1 MFASLLETVFK
12 LIKLDIKARLR
23 AMTVSAVL
31 TVVGL
36 ALLLTALGFGLALLY
51 VWLQQMLGTI
61 VALAIVAGACAL
73 LALILFA
80 IAAWRPKPGDK
91 PAKRAAAAPPPR
103 PESARRQRHRPPDR
117 GSGLR
122 HAAGLARAD
131 AGGTVFGIGD
141 GDYPGTEGVR
151 GQLPHSYCRA

>member
-1 MFASLLETVFK
+1 MFASLLDTVLK

-23 AMTVSAVL
+23 ALTVSAVL

-61 VALAIVAGACAL
+61 VALAIVAGACAV

-80 IAAWRPKPGDK
+80 LAAWRPKPGGK
-91 PAKRAAAAPPPR
+91 QAKRAAPPPPPPR
-103 PESARRQRHRPPDR
+103 PETAS
-117 GSGLR
+117 GSGATDRLIEEAVSAMQQGSR
-122 HAAGLARAD
+122 EQMLAALSLALV
-131 AGGTVFGIGD
+131 TGIILG
-141 GDYPGTEGVR
+141 R
-151 GQLPHSYCRA
+151 KA

>member
-91 PAKRAAAAPPPR
+91 PAKRAAPPQPPPR
-103 PESARRQRHRPPDR
+103 PKGTS
-117 GSGLR
+117 GSGTTDHLIAEAVGAMQQGSR
-122 HAAGLARAD
+122 EQMLAALSLALV
-131 AGGTVFGIGD
+131 TGIILG
-141 GDYPGTEGVR
+141 R
-151 GQLPHSYCRA
+151 KA

>member
-91 PAKRAAAAPPPR
+91 PAKRAAPPPLPPGRRVQPATAPPTACSR
-103 PESARRQRHRPPDR
+103 KRSAPCSR
-117 GSGLR
+117 
-122 HAAGLARAD
+122 ARAS
-131 AGGTVFGIGD
+131 
-141 GDYPGTEGVR
+141 R
-151 GQLPHSYCRA
+151 CWRHCLWHW

>member
-1 MFASLLETVFK
+1 MLASLLDTVFK
-12 LIKLDIKARLR
+12 LIKLDLKARLR

-31 TVVGL
+31 TVVGV

-80 IAAWRPKPGDK
+80 IAAWRPKSGDK
-91 PAKRAAAAPPPR
+91 PVKRTASPPPR
-103 PESARRQRHRPPDR
+103 PESATGGSATDR
-117 GSGLR
+117 LLEEAVGAMQQGSREQML
-122 HAAGLARAD
+122 AALSLALV
-131 AGGTVFGIGD
+131 TGIILG
-141 GDYPGTEGVR
+141 R
-151 GQLPHSYCRA
+151 KA